1 METLAPARDV
11 TIRLAA
17 TVTGLTERA
26 IEAKIREGVWLEGQ
40 EYNRAPDG
48 RSYVDM
54 HAVGRWIRAKR

>member
-1 METLAPARDV
+1 MEALAPARDV

-40 EYNRAPDG
+40 EYHRAPDG
-48 RSYVDM
+48 RIYVDL
-54 HAVGRWIRAKR
+54 HAVGRWIRNKR